1 MFVHFFKVVKR
12 GVAIYRCDNFETG
25 LWQKIIF
32 QNCDWVFIPN
42 HRVCYEGLD
51 GNGARFPSALIG
63 IGVEP
68 PKYINGV
75 LLIPDADMELEG
87 E

>member
-1 MFVHFFKVVKR
+1 
-12 GVAIYRCDNFETG
+12 
-25 LWQKIIF
+25 
-32 QNCDWVFIPN
+32 
-42 HRVCYEGLD
+42 LD